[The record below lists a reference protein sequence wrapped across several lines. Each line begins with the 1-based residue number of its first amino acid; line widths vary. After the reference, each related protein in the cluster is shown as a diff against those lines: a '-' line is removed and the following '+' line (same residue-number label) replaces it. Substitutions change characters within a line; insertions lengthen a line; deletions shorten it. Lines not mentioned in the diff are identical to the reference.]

1 MNKPKE
7 QLCCLGYLI
16 TATNKWKAKF
26 LNKGKYNTKILF
38 SVLFQ
43 NEQKIL
49 RNSTWSEKKYLIWKH
64 GKD

>member
-16 TATNKWKAKF
+16 TATNKWKANF

-38 SVLFQ
+38 SMLFQ
-43 NEQKIL
+43 NE
-49 RNSTWSEKKYLIWKH
+49 
-64 GKD
+64 